1 MGIFSVW
8 PYAVLMV
15 AAWLVLSA
23 PVFRVVDEPHQHGRR
38 TATLDG
44 LRGFLALSVFAHHLV
59 ITHGYIETGVWQ
71 LPPSAIYILFGQV
84 GVMLFFMITGFL
96 FWGKLL
102 DSRGR
107 PDWTALYIGRFFRIG
122 PMYLLAVGLMLAI
135 VAWRTGFT
143 LREPAWT
150 VAAAVLHWLALGLA
164 PLQPDVNGYAGTGLI
179 LAGVTWTIFV
189 EWLFYGS
196 LRLMAGAARGTPGAP
211 WARPLRF
218 AGGGLLLCLAVL
230 AVASWSTDLSFARPT
245 PGLLVAV
252 LATVFAAFF
261 SGMATACLVRRDA
274 RPRLPDWAASLL
286 ALACLAM
293 VFLAFGDMVGPLQ
306 IILVAV
312 FFALVCD
319 GGTLFGLLSTRP
331 ARRLSAMSY
340 SLYLMQG
347 LVLTVVFAVP
357 LVRGFAM
364 AGPIQF
370 WLVGGL
376 CALLLLAVSAATW
389 RLVERPGIALGRRV
403 RSRLAG
409 PSRTADALRG
419 ATVP

>member
-8 PYAVLMV
+8 PYAVLIG

-23 PVFRVVDEPHQHGRR
+23 PVFRAVDEPHQHGRR

-59 ITHGYIETGVWQ
+59 ITHGYIETGIWE
-71 LPPSAIYILFGQV
+71 LPPSAVYTLLGQI

-102 DSRGR
+102 DSKGR
-107 PDWTALYIGRFFRIG
+107 PDWTALYIGRIFRIG

-150 VAAAVLHWLALGLA
+150 VAAAALHWLALGLS
-164 PLQPDVNGYAGTGLI
+164 PLQPDVNGYSGTGLI

-196 LRLMAGAARGTPGAP
+196 LRLMAGAARGTPGGE
-211 WARPLRF
+211 PLRF

-230 AVASWSTDLSFARPT
+230 AVASWSAELSFARPT

-252 LATVFAAFF
+252 LAALFAAFF

-286 ALACLAM
+286 ALACLAT

-306 IILVAV
+306 IVLVAV

-331 ARRLSAMSY
+331 ARRLSTISY

-357 LVRGFAM
+357 PVRGFAM
-364 AGPIQF
+364 AGPIRF

-376 CALLLLAVSAATW
+376 CALLLLAVSAATYC
-389 RLVERPGIALGRRV
+389 LVERPGIALGRRV
-403 RSRLAG
+403 RSRQAG
-409 PSRTADALRG
+409 PPRTGLRG

>member
-23 PVFRVVDEPHQHGRR
+23 PVFRVADEPQQHGRR

-71 LPPSAIYILFGQV
+71 LPPSAVYTLFGQV

-102 DSRGR
+102 DSKGR
-107 PDWTALYIGRFFRIG
+107 PDWTALYIGRIFRIG

-143 LREPAWT
+143 LREPAWA
-150 VAAAVLHWLALGLA
+150 VAAAALHWLALGLL
-164 PLQPDVNGYAGTGLI
+164 PLQPDVNGYSGTGLI

-196 LRLMAGAARGTPGAP
+196 LRLMARFARGAGAAPGGG
-211 WARPLRF
+211 PLRF

-230 AVASWSTDLSFARPT
+230 AVASWSADLSFARPT

-252 LATVFAAFF
+252 LATLFAAFF
-261 SGMATACLVRRDA
+261 SGMTTACLVRRDA
-274 RPRLPDWAASLL
+274 RPSLPDRAASLL
-286 ALACLAM
+286 ALACLAT
-293 VFLAFGDMVGPLQ
+293 VFLIFGDMVGPIQ
-306 IILVAV
+306 IVLVAV

-357 LVRGFAM
+357 PVRGVAM
-364 AGPIQF
+364 ADPVRF

-376 CALLLLAVSAATW
+376 CALLLLVVSAATY

-409 PSRTADALRG
+409 PSRTADGLRG